1 MRGRP
6 SVTDQ
11 EPSAGGSAE
20 LHPDIAKLRLGSIL
34 AGALRLYRR
43 QPARVAVASLAVLLP
58 LVLVS
63 EVVHIVESSRSHDL
77 AYVVAF
83 LPSASELLALLG
95 LVVLGGVMD
104 ELVGAEVRGE
114 VPPGIGR
121 ALRSLPFGA
130 LVVADLVVTL
140 LVTVGAALGAIPGLL
155 IASLVGIVGPV
166 VNVERQGPWA
176 AVRRSIRLTWPH
188 ALLAIAVVVPSL
200 LVEAVAHAVLLRVWD
215 ALGLIGELAI
225 EIPLILT
232 VGAFVVL
239 SEVVLAYALMARDP
253 GSPVERM
260 VAAAIAAPRG
270 ESESNSTDGA
280 RNAVPRRDR
289 RPGHP

>member
-1 MRGRP
+1 MTEGH
-6 SVTDQ
+6 V
-11 EPSAGGSAE
+11 ESAGPAE
-20 LHPDIAKLRLGSIL
+20 LHPNIAKLRIGSIL
-34 AGALRLYRR
+34 AGAMRLYRR
-43 QPARVAVASLAVLLP
+43 RPIRVAAASLAVLLP
-58 LVLVS
+58 LVLVGQ
-63 EVVHIVESSRSHDL
+63 VVHVIESSRSHDL
-77 AYVVAF
+77 AYFAAL

-104 ELVGAEVRGE
+104 ELVGAEIRGDSQ
-114 VPPGIGR
+114 PGIGH
-121 ALRSLPFGA
+121 ALRSLPFGG

-140 LVTVGAALGAIPGLL
+140 FVALGAAVGAIPGLV

-166 VNVERQGPWA
+166 VNVERQGPMS

-188 ALLAIAVVVPSL
+188 AWLAIGVVVPSL
-200 LVEAVAHAVLLRVWD
+200 LVEVVAHAFLLRVWD
-215 ALGLIGELAI
+215 TLGLVGELAV

-260 VAAAIAAPRG
+260 VATAIA
-270 ESESNSTDGA
+270 SNDS
-280 RNAVPRRDR
+280 R
-289 RPGHP
+289 